1 MAIAYV
7 AKGQR
12 EGDGSGS
19 ATVDCTGADFL
30 VASVISQYADGLTAI
45 TYAGVAMTL
54 AVKEVDESQF
64 NSTVYIYYLA
74 NPTTGSN
81 SLTVTISGTPSVGI
95 LGTAVSGVSATGQ
108 PDATGS
114 ADQEAGAPSTITAA
128 ITTVADNSWIFGVAW
143 SERNLTDN
151 TTLVARDTFSSA
163 QFYAGDSNGA
173 ITPDGATNCI
183 LNVSATG
190 MPTILAVA
198 SFKPDAGGSSYNF
211 VPYKGFARL

>member
-30 VASVISQYADGLTAI
+30 VAQIICQYADGVTAV
-45 TYAGVAMTL
+45 TYAGVAMAL
-54 AVKEVDESQF
+54 AAKEVDESQF

-74 NPTTGSN
+74 NPASGSN
-81 SLTVTISGTPSVGI
+81 SLTVTVSGTPYTSI
-95 LGTAVSGVSATGQ
+95 LGTAISSASATGQ
-108 PDATGS
+108 PDATAS
-114 ADQEAGAPSTITAA
+114 TDQEAGAPGTITTA
-128 ITTVADNSWIFGVAW
+128 ITTVANNSWIFGVAW

-173 ITPDGATNCI
+173 ITPAGATNCI
-183 LNVSATG
+183 LNVSATA

-198 SFKPDAGGSSYNF
+198 SFKPAGGSSYNF
-211 VPYKGFARL
+211 VPFKGFARL